1 MCIRDRSDVDALF
14 HKQATVLA
22 DQRGKMFETF
32 TIGFR
37 SPVDIQVIG
46 IGRSNN
52 GHIRFQPMERTV
64 ELVQMCIRDR
74 SMGSPI
80 TDKGKKTD
88 RQKRLTKLISFFMV
102 VILLYV
108 SVDKDKRLP
117 PSLSLQ
123 F

>member
-1 MCIRDRSDVDALF
+1 MF

-64 ELVQMCIRDR
+64 ELVRFYHGQV
-74 SMGSPI
+74 
-80 TDKGKKTD
+80 TLVGKH
-88 RQKRLTKLISFFMV
+88 QV
-102 VILLYV
+102 AVIV
-108 SVDKDKRLP
+108 
-117 PSLSLQ
+117 LQ
-123 F
+123 DTA